1 MNAPF
6 REKLDILLTRPATP
20 RLRELYDMAYD
31 KFGAIALWS
40 SKRQSQ
46 PTIEDVLAITNSLRT
61 EGNLEAR
68 HLAELIEGASRAAE

>member
-6 REKLDILLTRPATP
+6 PGKLDMPLNRPAPP

-40 SKRQSQ
+40 SKRQPL
-46 PTIEDVLAITNSLRT
+46 PTIEDVMAITNSLRT
-61 EGNLEAR
+61 EGDLEAR
-68 HLAELIEGASRAAE
+68 HLAELIEGASLATE